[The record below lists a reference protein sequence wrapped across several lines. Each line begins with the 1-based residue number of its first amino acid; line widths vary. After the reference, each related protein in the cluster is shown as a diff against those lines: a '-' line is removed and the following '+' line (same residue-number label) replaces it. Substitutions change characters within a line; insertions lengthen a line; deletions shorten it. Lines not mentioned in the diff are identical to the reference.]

1 MPSTS
6 NLRRA
11 ALGAALAAAA
21 CTAGREQGPAVADL
35 SEIAAPS
42 AAGSAEPN
50 LAVGP
55 AGRVYL
61 SWLEPTADSGH
72 ALRFAT
78 LEDTAWTSPRTVA
91 SGRGWFVNWADFPS
105 LAVGSDTELTAHW
118 LFKRGRS
125 WEDYDVHVGRSFD
138 GGASWSAP
146 IVPHRDGRE
155 AEHGFVSLLPDG
167 GGSVH
172 AVWLDGRKYAA
183 ADSARR
189 SGDSSLTPEM
199 TLRYALIGP
208 DGRLSDEAELDDRIC
223 DCCQT
228 SAVLVDG
235 APVVVYRDRS
245 PEEIRDIYVVRMRQR
260 GSWSA
265 PRPVAE
271 DGWHIPACPVNG
283 PAIAAEGR
291 HVAVAWFTAANRRK
305 RVYAAFSEDGGATF
319 GRRIQ
324 VDDGRPVGRVD
335 VVAAGDG
342 SALVSW
348 LEETAQA
355 AEVRVRRVAGDS
367 TVGPAATIARSSA
380 ARPAGFPRM
389 VRSGD
394 RVVFAWTEPAGAGPS
409 RVRTAIA
416 RLGGG
421 ARR

>member
-6 NLRRA
+6 KLRRA
-11 ALGAALAAAA
+11 ALGAALVAAA
-21 CTAGREQGPAVADL
+21 CTGRAQRPAVTDL
-35 SEIAAPS
+35 AEVAAP
-42 AAGSAEPN
+42 AAPGSAEPN

-55 AGRVYL
+55 SGRVYL

-78 LEDTAWTSPRTVA
+78 LEDTTWSAPRTVA

-118 LFKRGRS
+118 LVKRGRG
-125 WEDYDVHVGRSFD
+125 WEDYDVHIARSFD
-138 GGASWSAP
+138 GGATWGP
-146 IVPHRDGRE
+146 VIVPHRDGSE
-155 AEHGFVSLLPDG
+155 AEHGFVSLVPTDRG
-167 GGSVH
+167 FVH
-172 AVWLDGRKYAA
+172 AIWLDGRKYAA

-199 TLRYALIGP
+199 TLRYALIGA

-283 PAIAAEGR
+283 PAVAADGR
-291 HVAVAWFTAANRRK
+291 HVAVAWFTAANERK
-305 RVYAAFSEDGGATF
+305 RAYAAFSEDGGVTF

-335 VVAAGDG
+335 VAAVGDG

-355 AEVRVRRVAGDS
+355 AEVRVRRVVGDS
-367 TVGPAATIARSSA
+367 TVGPATTVARSSA
-380 ARPAGFPRM
+380 GRPAGFPRM
-389 VRSGD
+389 ARSGD
-394 RVVFAWTEPAGAGPS
+394 RVVFAWTEPAGAEPS

-416 RLGGG
+416 RLSGGE
-421 ARR
+421 RR

>member
-1 MPSTS
+1 MPTAFMRA
-6 NLRRA
+6 RRA
-11 ALGAALAAAA
+11 ALGAALVASA
-21 CTAGREQGPAVADL
+21 CTGRAPGPAVTELA
-35 SEIAAPS
+35 EVAAP
-42 AAGSAEPN
+42 AAPGSAEPN
-50 LAVGP
+50 LASGP
-55 AGRVYL
+55 TGRVYL
-61 SWLEPTADSGH
+61 SWLEPTPESGH

-78 LEDTAWTSPRTVA
+78 LEDTTWTSPRTVA

-105 LAVGSDTELTAHW
+105 LVVLSDRELGAHW
-118 LFKRGRS
+118 LVKHGRA
-125 WEDYDVHVGRSFD
+125 WEAYDIHLARSLD
-138 GGASWSAP
+138 GGATWSAP

-155 AEHGFVSLLPDG
+155 AEHGFVSLLPGG

-172 AVWLDGRKYAA
+172 AVWLDGRKSAA

-189 SGDSSLTPEM
+189 MGDSSLTPEM
-199 TLRYALIGP
+199 TLRYALVGA

-245 PEEIRDIYVVRMRQR
+245 AEEIRDIYVVRMRQR

-271 DGWHIPACPVNG
+271 DGWHISACPVNG

-291 HVAVAWFTAANRRK
+291 HVAVAWFTAANDRK
-305 RVYAAFSEDGGATF
+305 RVYATFSEDGGTTF
-319 GRRIQ
+319 GRRIR
-324 VDDGRPVGRVD
+324 VDDGSPVGRVD

-348 LEETAQA
+348 LEETPQA
-355 AEVRVRRVAGDS
+355 AEVRVRRVTGDS
-367 TVGPAATIARSSA
+367 TTGPATTISRSSA

-409 RVRTAIA
+409 RVHTALA
-416 RLGGG
+416 RLNRGS
-421 ARR
+421 RR